1 MDDTRTSSDIW
12 IIGKIGHKFSS
23 QKIATLINWRVEKGL
38 QSQFFWAIL
47 ISVIIIKPV
56 NRGLINGLQ

>member
-23 QKIATLINWRVEKGL
+23 QKIATLINWGVEKGL
-38 QSQFFWAIL
+38 QNQFFL
-47 ISVIIIKPV
+47 SDF
-56 NRGLINGLQ
+56 NQCDNN